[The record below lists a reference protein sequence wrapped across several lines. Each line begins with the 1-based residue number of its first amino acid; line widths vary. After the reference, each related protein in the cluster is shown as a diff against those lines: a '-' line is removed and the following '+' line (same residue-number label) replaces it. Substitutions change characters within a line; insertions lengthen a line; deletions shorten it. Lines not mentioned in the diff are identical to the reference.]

1 MGASKCVTRGLSIRV
16 ESVYVPEN
24 SAPSEDRYFFAYQV
38 TLRNQSDIAVQLL
51 SRRWIIT
58 DADGGEQVVE
68 GEGVVG
74 EQPLLQPGEGF
85 QYTSFC
91 PLATPAGSMRGSY
104 RMIDAEGREFD
115 AEIAVFGLN
124 VPGSMN

>member
-1 MGASKCVTRGLSIRV
+1 M
-16 ESVYVPEN
+16 
-24 SAPSEDRYFFAYQV
+24 
-38 TLRNQSDIAVQLL
+38 QLV

-58 DADGGEQVVE
+58 DADGHEEIVE

-74 EQPLLQPGEGF
+74 EQPLLAPGEGF

-91 PLATPAGSMRGSY
+91 PLTTPAGSMQGSY
-104 RMIDAEGREFD
+104 RMIDAKGREFD
-115 AEIAVFGLN
+115 AEVAVFSLN